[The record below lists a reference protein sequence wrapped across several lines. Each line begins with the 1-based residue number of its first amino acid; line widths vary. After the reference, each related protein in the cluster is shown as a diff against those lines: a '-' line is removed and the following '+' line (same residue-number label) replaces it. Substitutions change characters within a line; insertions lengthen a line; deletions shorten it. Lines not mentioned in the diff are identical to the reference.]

1 MEYNRTLFGEG
12 IKVYNH
18 GSNSSGQT
26 LYDFTI
32 GSQNANLSAA
42 YKSEA
47 MKNNGPL
54 PDDLFYWLASD
65 ESPYNRMSFIYR
77 TGTLPNFEY
86 QKIDTPENKK
96 PVPLVL
102 WAGPTKINPSTYDV
116 DIENGTS
123 FATYANN
130 SRLTFNSS
138 TFNMQTSQTPLW
150 ELNYGHSSSVYANGV
165 YSSLPFILDFDY
177 NNFILKIR
185 VGQGNSFVDLAD
197 YTNDSNHYIDSIAIE
212 LYTGDVSTGNS
223 RIARNNRTDE
233 NGNNII
239 FGDSQSDCYYVVTDF
254 DYKIP
259 EVYAENYQYSTYRKL
274 ARLGLSNVHI
284 LFSGTNITTNLL
296 NASPYFFIE
305 DDKWELVNG
314 AYRLKK
320 NGNTIYSEDDFNYIR
335 KLIAYLGFWFTDGGI
350 YRDIEHSYTLNRV
363 DSLLGDNANT
373 YSDEYMI
380 PTKIFQAEIKEGIT
394 TGNFTELRIAKDN
407 DQSKWGKDWRE
418 KNGYEGRD
426 KISPTDESFK
436 SSKTMYESTFASFGR
451 IYKCFPPS
459 AMYPNGTIQSLADQ
473 LRSYIFSGN
482 YDGSLFY
489 NQNPVDCISSIK
501 EYPFDISNYIETL
514 GTELI
519 QLGRWRVQTSDR
531 PELYCP
537 FVRIKSSS
545 TPVFYGS
552 LSIPSSFKTIGY
564 EFLDY
569 EPYSK
574 YDLYLPFCGTIN
586 IPSAL
591 AVETLIEV
599 LYFIDLLSGC
609 CIAHIY
615 IDNKYYC
622 SAQGQVAVE
631 IPVSG
636 YQIGNYTRDML
647 NATYAQKQ
655 AYANVASDVGR
666 LITSIGGSAIGMG
679 INSKVGYGG
688 NNPVTIPDPINPA
701 MALFSG
707 TAGGLVNAGQIISG
721 AGKAI
726 QAGAAMAS
734 HYETIK
740 YNKSILSHS
749 APAPIKSSLG
759 GGIINW
765 ESPYYVEMLV
775 QRPIFMTDY
784 DEETYKATLGKAC
797 HITDTLANHS
807 GGYVEAINCNLS
819 GFPATQP
826 EKVELAKLLADGVF
840 L

>member
-1 MEYNRTLFGEG
+1 MKYDKSMFGEG

-18 GSNSSGQT
+18 GTTSTGQT

-54 PDDLFYWLASD
+54 PDDLFYWLAGD

-77 TGTLPNFEY
+77 TGTSPNFEY

-116 DIENGTS
+116 DIENGSS
-123 FATYANN
+123 FATYGNN
-130 SRLTFNSS
+130 SRLVFNSS
-138 TFNMQTSQTPLW
+138 TFNMQTSQAPLW

-239 FGDSQSDCYYVVTDF
+239 FGDVQNDCYYVVTDF

-259 EVYAENYQYSTYRKL
+259 EVYAENYQYPTYRKL
-274 ARLGLSNVHI
+274 ARLGTSNVHI
-284 LFSGTNITTNLL
+284 LFSGTNVTTNLL

-314 AYRLKK
+314 VYRLKK
-320 NGNTIYSEDDFNYIR
+320 NGNNIYSEDDFNYIR

-350 YRDIEHSYTLNRV
+350 YNDSEHSYTLNRV

-418 KNGYEGRD
+418 KNGYNGRD
-426 KISPTDESFK
+426 GIKPTDESSR
-436 SSKTMYESTFASFGR
+436 SSRLTYSSSLASFGN
-451 IYKCFPPS
+451 IWLMNNS
-459 AMYPNGTIQSLADQ
+459 GISNLANALKTLVTNEQDP
-473 LRSYIFSGN
+473 
-482 YDGSLFY
+482 YDPTLFY
-489 NQNPVDCISSIK
+489 GQNPVECIISIK
-501 EYPFDISNYIETL
+501 EYPIDISSCIDIIKNPEPVS
-514 GTELI
+514 
-519 QLGRWRVQTSDR
+519 LGRWNNIIYTDGGIGVRLAAPLVTVKSAS
-531 PELYCP
+531 EP
-537 FVRIKSSS
+537 FSHI
-545 TPVFYGS
+545 TI
-552 LSIPSSFKTIGY
+552 SIPAHYKDLGY
-564 EFLDY
+564 PFMDY
-569 EPYSK
+569 EPYSS
-574 YDLYLPFCGTIN
+574 YHLYLPFCGTVK
-586 IPSAL
+586 IPSEL
-591 AVETLIEV
+591 AIESRIEV
-599 LYFIDLLSGC
+599 LYYADVLSGA
-609 CIAHIY
+609 CIAHVY
-615 IDNKYYC
+615 INYKYYC
-622 SAQGQVAVE
+622 SVQGQLATEV
-631 IPVSG
+631 PVSG
-636 YQIGNYTRDML
+636 YKISDYTRDML

-655 AYANVASDVGR
+655 AYASIASDVGR
-666 LITSIGGSAIGMG
+666 IVSS
-679 INSKVGYGG
+679 
-688 NNPVTIPDPINPA
+688 
-701 MALFSG
+701 
-707 TAGGLVNAGQIISG
+707 AGGAGITLGISDKRAWG
-721 AGKAI
+721 NEAPSVFSKLSAGSLTKLGGLTMGVGTAI
-726 QAGAAMAS
+726 QAGSDMWS
-734 HYETIK
+734 KYETIK
-740 YNKSILSHS
+740 YNKTILDHS
-749 APAPIKSSLG
+749 APTPVKSSLG
-759 GGIINW
+759 GGLVNW
-765 ESPYYVEMLV
+765 ESPYFVEMLV
-775 QRPIFMTDY
+775 QRPVFMEGY
-784 DEETYKATLGKAC
+784 DKDVFNATMGRAC
-797 HITDTLANHS
+797 YLADTLAHHA
-807 GGYVEAINCNLS
+807 GGYVEAINCKLS
-819 GFPATQP
+819 GFPATQT